1 MSPGALHV
9 SSPSTLP
16 VQEGQLCS
24 GRAGETGSA
33 APECPAAA
41 ALLGPRAKTQTPAH
55 PTTLVGTAMPPRH
68 RAGQSCSGKPRALP
82 DLHRHLFPKSCL
94 GALLEQ

>member
-16 VQEGQLCS
+16 VQEAQLCS
-24 GRAGETGSA
+24 GRAGETGST

-41 ALLGPRAKTQTPAH
+41 ALLGPE
-55 PTTLVGTAMPPRH
+55 PRH
-68 RAGQSCSGKPRALP
+68 RPLPTPPPWWAQPCPHATGPGRAAVAKPRALP